1 METLVLSIDPDFPEV
16 FVAEV
21 STIGD
26 DLLVIG
32 DFVDGVGCPFGTQD
46 DPVEEDRFFFVSI
59 CLEVQDNTQVVQ
71 ILAETQHGLF
81 VGLVEA
87 LVSADVVELRDFD
100 VGFAFGVVFQDV
112 ADFCPVF
119 GDGHTDVIQ
128 GGDAVL

>member
-1 METLVLSIDPDFPEV
+1 MEALVLSIDPDFAEV
-16 FVAEV
+16 FVGEV

-46 DPVEEDRFFFVSI
+46 HPVEEERFFVVSI
-59 CLEVQDNTQVVQ
+59 CLEVEDNTQVVQ
-71 ILAETQHGLF
+71 ILAQTQHSLF

-87 LVSADVVELRDFD
+87 VGGADVVELTEFD
-100 VGFAFGVVFQDV
+100 VGFALGVVFQDV

-119 GDGHTDVIQ
+119 GNGRTDVRQ
-128 GGDAVL
+128 GGDAVF